1 MNTLK
6 SLALITSI
14 ATSLAV
20 LPAIGQA
27 QAGTRVKI
35 GVLKCNIGAGT
46 GFIIGSTKKLNCRY
60 KSADG
65 GNDEHY
71 LGKIRKYGIDIGST
85 SKGRIVWAV
94 LAPTRKVARGA
105 LAGSYGGVSAEA
117 TLGVGL
123 GANALIGG
131 SDKSI
136 ALQPLSIQAQEG
148 FNVAIGISS
157 LELFAR

>member
-6 SLALITSI
+6 YLALMASI
-14 ATSLAV
+14 ATSVAF
-20 LPAIGQA
+20 LPAMGQA

-60 KSADG
+60 KPAG
-65 GNDEHY
+65 GGKPEHY
-71 LGKIRKYGIDIGST
+71 RGNIRKYGIDIGST

-94 LAPTRKVARGA
+94 LAPSRKVSRGA
-105 LAGSYGGVSAEA
+105 LAGSYGGISAEA
-117 TLGVGL
+117 TVGVGL

-131 SDKSI
+131 SNKSI
-136 ALQPLSIQAQEG
+136 ALQPLSIQSQEG

-157 LELFAR
+157 LELYAR